1 VEVENLEQALKL
13 EETNS
18 KLLMVF
24 YKELGNLF
32 FFKSEFVVWKL
43 LVISIWKLIQTVLK
57 SNKVI
62 VEDKKHDGHNTCI
75 QPVVFN
81 NPKVTEVIGTFL
93 DGLLGINSEWKYK
106 SWSPS

>member
-1 VEVENLEQALKL
+1 
-13 EETNS
+13 
-18 KLLMVF
+18 
-24 YKELGNLF
+24 
-32 FFKSEFVVWKL
+32 
-43 LVISIWKLIQTVLK
+43 LIQTVLK

-93 DGLLGINSEWKYK
+93 DGLLGINSE
-106 SWSPS
+106 